1 MIVVYAR
8 QSPEPILGTAKT
20 MAEAHEIVTDF
31 VGDEMTL
38 DEAIEE
44 WEITFTGT
52 EEK

>member
-1 MIVVYAR
+1 MIVVHAR
-8 QSPEPILGTAKT
+8 QCPEPILGVAKT

-31 VGDEMTL
+31 VGDEMSL

-44 WEITFTGT
+44 WEITFVGE